1 MRGRPCF
8 QSRIFSRVGPAPLT
22 LVRQPA
28 MIQHHLI
35 AEAKELSAS
44 ERWYY
49 PDSPGSTHVQRL
61 GERVASP
68 EAYRAFRETPE
79 GDYLLAAIE
88 AFEEALND
96 DWLPYEIIGL
106 PLEKAREFILAVA
119 TELEQYPMPEA
130 IPKLRAAYSRLSRP
144 EDQR

>member
-1 MRGRPCF
+1 
-8 QSRIFSRVGPAPLT
+8 
-22 LVRQPA
+22 
-28 MIQHHLI
+28 MIQQHLI

-49 PDSPGSTHVQRL
+49 PDSPGSAHVQRL

-119 TELEQYPMPEA
+119 TELEQYPLPA
-130 IPKLRAAYSRLSRP
+130 VIPRLRAAYSRLSQP